1 MKKKMT
7 LSIPTS
13 KPRNLLALA
22 ARQRNAGAHEA
33 VHPQRTARRKARQ
46 GLQKNLLRDITES
59 ET

>member
-1 MKKKMT
+1 MT

-33 VHPQRTARRKARQ
+33 VHPQRTARRQARQ